1 MNSGNPFAKQPKN
14 DNNNFNLDGINI
26 IAVAVLAFIA
36 IGIFVSFKIV
46 DSRERGILKYMGK
59 IEDRILMP
67 GINFAVPFV
76 SSIETVNVTNTR
88 YELNSIKIYTKDQ
101 QRATLDIVVNYNIN
115 PTNVVALYKDLGSL
129 QQSHI
134 QNTLMLPVL
143 KSSITNELGQWTA
156 ADVIRSKEKIA
167 QHIFDSLAKNV
178 EEKGLIQFINFEII
192 NIDLDDEYERS
203 VRQKVVAEQK
213 AEKALN
219 DTKRIQEETRQR
231 LISAEG
237 EAKAMKIKSDALS
250 NNRNL
255 IEYEKVQVEKARVEK
270 WNGQMP
276 TTMVGGHTPMI
287 FSLDQK

>member
-1 MNSGNPFAKQPKN
+1 MNSGNPFAKKPNNGGN
-14 DNNNFNLDGINI
+14 DFDFSATNI
-26 IAVAVLAFIA
+26 LTVAVLAFFA
-36 IGIFVSFKIV
+36 IGIFISFKII
-46 DSRERGILKYMGK
+46 DTRERGIVKYMGK
-59 IEDRILMP
+59 IEDKILMP

-76 SSIETVNVTNTR
+76 SSIQTVNVTNTR

-115 PTNVVALYKDLGSL
+115 PANVVALYKDLGSL
-129 QQSHI
+129 ETSHI

-156 ADVIRSKEKIA
+156 ADVIRNKEKIA
-167 QHIFDSLAKNV
+167 QDVFEALSKSVGAKD
-178 EEKGLIQFINFEII
+178 LIQFINFEII
-192 NIDLDDEYERS
+192 NIDLDDEYEKS

-219 DTKRIQEETRQR
+219 DTKRIQEEARQM

-250 NNRNL
+250 SNRNL

-276 TTMVGGHTPMI
+276 TTMIGGNTPMI
-287 FSLDQK
+287 FSLDSK